1 MYTGTL
7 IDELM
12 EAVERAEKRSLQAPT
27 TEEKLEHFYLL
38 ATLESARIQPQL
50 LGVA

>member
-7 IDELM
+7 INELIK
-12 EAVERAEKRSLQAPT
+12 AVEQAEKRSLQAFT

-38 ATLESARIQPQL
+38 ASLETARIQPQL